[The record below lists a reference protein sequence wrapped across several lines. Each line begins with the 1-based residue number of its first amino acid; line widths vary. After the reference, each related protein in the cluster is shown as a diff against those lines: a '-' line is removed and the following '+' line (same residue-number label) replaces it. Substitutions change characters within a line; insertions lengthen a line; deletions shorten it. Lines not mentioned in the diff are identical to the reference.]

1 MLDAASS
8 PLISA
13 LPQYE
18 RSFQDHL
25 SSGQAYLAAMQVC
38 LAARRQAGWM
48 LAEGAKLQSQATRY
62 WPALPKWQMPL

>member
-25 SSGQAYLAAMQVC
+25 SSGQAYLAAMQVS
-38 LAARRQAGWM
+38 LAARRQAGC
-48 LAEGAKLQSQATRY
+48 LQKVQSYTNQATRH
-62 WPALPKWQMPL
+62 WPAPPKWQMPL